1 MASDWEYTYAV
12 ARIRVLETK
21 LLTDADVNTMV
32 SAKDAKTV
40 ITYLKDKGWGDV
52 GVGDIDCRA
61 AAVSVTSCTNT
72 QIDQLRQL
80 V

>member
-32 SAKDAKTV
+32 SVPT
-40 ITYLKDKGWGDV
+40 
-52 GVGDIDCRA
+52 RM
-61 AAVSVTSCTNT
+61 
-72 QIDQLRQL
+72 
-80 V
+80 